1 MTSTQYGSLYR
12 RRDIG
17 FCYRHRVAGWK
28 VQSWDRALGRGTVVS
43 AIGTLDFDASIALV
57 DDFVTGEEVD
67 VALAPAAGSFRVTR
81 IAPSHWREIETS
93 VGLDLGGE
101 IEKINHVL
109 YDRDAT
115 VGGLDSDGKL
125 EIELSV
131 DTYTP
136 AISVVFE
143 GCSFVQLPL
152 ELPHLSQLKA
162 FRADVFVRE
171 HVELTKPWPGLPP
184 NATVFRLEPRHF
196 RDAAGYIVAGRV
208 SLVLGQR

>member
-1 MTSTQYGSLYR
+1 
-12 RRDIG
+12 
-17 FCYRHRVAGWK
+17 VPGWK
-28 VQSWDRALGRGTVVS
+28 IKSWDRALGRGTVVS

-57 DDFVTGEEVD
+57 DDFVIGEEVD

-101 IEKINHVL
+101 IEKINQVL

-115 VGGLDSDGKL
+115 VRGLDSDDRL
-125 EIELSV
+125 EIELAV
-131 DTYTP
+131 DTYAP
-136 AISVVFE
+136 AISLVFE
-143 GCSFVQLPL
+143 GCFFIQLPL
-152 ELPHLSQLKA
+152 ELPLLSQLKA
-162 FRADVFVRE
+162 FPVDAFVRE
-171 HVELTKPWPGLPP
+171 HAELTKPWPLLPP

-208 SLVLGQR
+208 SLV